1 MSIWAAMRS
10 LSTRV
15 VVAFVAVIVLTTIGS
30 GVPAYRLIRTEL
42 EEQAWAH
49 VADGGRATL
58 ALIEAE
64 QARLAD
70 MAVLTAQRPTLQ
82 RLLREGDA
90 EALSEYLQVFQANA
104 ELAILTVRDA
114 SGGIQAEDTL
124 PSAWSDL
131 PYSQD
136 VTFYPLPGRESRL
149 ALLASRPVVDE
160 QSGALVGYVTVG
172 IFLDDDFVRQ
182 LENKTGFEQSIVLEG
197 QRVATSL
204 PGIPAVVGSG
214 SAGHAPASEQGE
226 THIVSYGDA
235 YYYTT
240 LLPLRDA
247 QGNTVAQAEV
257 ALPVGGLLTAERQAL
272 LALGFATLLVA
283 VIISTLSGI
292 YARRLTAPLRQL
304 TIAAHNIGQGDFGT
318 PIPVPDRPVEV
329 ATLAHALEESRVNTR
344 RALNNSA
351 EARAWLETLI
361 QSVTE
366 GIVTVDEQGHIT
378 SLNQGVTRITGWASD
393 EVQGQPID
401 RVFKLSGGNEPF
413 TSRISISPGTG
424 MRRVSILTRSGQAAT
439 LAVTGARLNPP
450 NGHTA
455 QTVLVLRDVTE
466 QEAVQRLRSDFL
478 ANISHEFRTPL
489 SSLNASV
496 ELLLDEI
503 EDLSTAEVVE
513 LMSSIHRSVTGL
525 QTLIDNLLES
535 SRIEAGRFSI
545 RRRPSDL
552 NEIVTEATRMVDPLL
567 ERRWQHLSLSGPAH
581 LQPVNVD
588 PTRLTQVLVNL
599 LSNASKYS
607 PVGQPIDLIL
617 EQPDGNLLRISVA
630 DRGPGVSPADQAN
643 LFRRFVRLD
652 AQDGTQYGVGLGL
665 SVVKAIVEEHG
676 GTVGIDSR
684 PGGGAVFWFTL
695 PLGDNWL

>member
-1 MSIWAAMRS
+1 MSIRAAMRS

-30 GVPAYRLIRTEL
+30 GVPAYWLIRTEL
-42 EEQAWAH
+42 EQQAWAH

-64 QARLAD
+64 QTRLVD
-70 MAVLTAQRPTLQ
+70 MAVLTAQRPTLR
-82 RLLREGDA
+82 RLLREGDT
-90 EALSEYLQVFQANA
+90 EALSEYLRVFQANA

-114 SGGIQAEDTL
+114 SGGIQAEDML
-124 PSAWSDL
+124 PAAWSDL

-172 IFLDDDFVRQ
+172 IFLDEDFVRQ

-214 SAGHAPASEQGE
+214 NAGHVSASEQGE

-247 QGNTVAQAEV
+247 EGTTVAQAEV

-272 LALGFATLLVA
+272 LALGLATLLVA
-283 VIISTLSGI
+283 VIFSTLSGI
-292 YARRLTAPLRQL
+292 YAGRLTAPLRQL

-318 PIPVPDRPVEV
+318 PIPVPDRPIEV
-329 ATLAHALEESRVNTR
+329 ATLARALEESRVNTR

-366 GIVTVDEQGHIT
+366 GIVTVDEQGRIT

-413 TSRISISPGTG
+413 TSRISPGAG

-439 LAVTGARLNPP
+439 LTVTGARLNPP
-450 NGHTA
+450 NGHAA

-552 NEIVTEATRMVDPLL
+552 DEIITEATRMVDPLL

-617 EQPDGNLLRISVA
+617 EQLNDNLLRISVA

-684 PGGGAVFWFTL
+684 AGGGAVFWFTL
-695 PLGDNWL
+695 PLGDN